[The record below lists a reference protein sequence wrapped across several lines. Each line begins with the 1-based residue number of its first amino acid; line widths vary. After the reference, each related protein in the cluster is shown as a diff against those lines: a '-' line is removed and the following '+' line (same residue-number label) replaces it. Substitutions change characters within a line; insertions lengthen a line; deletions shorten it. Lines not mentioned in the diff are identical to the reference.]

1 MKDNLY
7 DRLND
12 MKIEYEEVPL
22 KDFERENLKKVVK
35 KLKRNNKRQLFV
47 RKTGAIAAIL
57 LLAFGVTNYAS
68 GGYVLAKTREITDN
82 ITLSLSSAMGLSAD
96 VDKYS
101 VKLHEPFEIDGKKYV
116 LDTITTEDN
125 NLYAVLL
132 SFNGPGEKLSE
143 GANLA
148 ELKVNGKKV
157 SVLGSS
163 GQEGNLPGKPNVTAT
178 SLIYSLE
185 SPLPKEGTA
194 QLEFIFDTLLG
205 NSKKISITTHVDM
218 AKMKMEKRI
227 IAKDFA
233 VPDSNGIMIKEFAM
247 SPASQKMI
255 LTYPPLAKDTVFSVK
270 ARDSKGR
277 LVYFETIEASKNTS
291 TLYFSPVT
299 SEVTADELL
308 NDISTLKCQLYKEE
322 LPNNGGK
329 ESNEEEA
336 IGDEFTFELT
346 ASK

>member
-7 DRLND
+7 DRFND

-22 KDFERENLKKVVK
+22 KDFERENLKKAVK
-35 KLKRNNKRQLFV
+35 RLKRNNKRRLFV
-47 RKTGAIAAIL
+47 RKTGAIAAVL
-57 LLAFGVTNYAS
+57 LLAFGMTNYAS
-68 GGYVLAKTREITDN
+68 GGYVFAKTREVAEN

-143 GANLA
+143 GPNLA

-163 GQEGNLPGKPNVTAT
+163 GQAGNLPDKPNVTAT
-178 SLIYSLE
+178 SLRYCLE

-218 AKMKMEKRI
+218 AKMKMDKRV
-227 IAKDFA
+227 IARDFSLPSTKGFA
-233 VPDSNGIMIKEFAM
+233 IKEFTM

-255 LTYPPLAKDTVFSVK
+255 LTYPPSAKDTIFSVK
-270 ARDSKGR
+270 ARDPKGR
-277 LVYFETIEASKNTS
+277 LAYFETIEANENTS

-308 NDISTLKCQLYKEE
+308 NDITSLKCQLYKEE
-322 LPNNGGK
+322 LPNRSGK
-329 ESNEEEA
+329 ESNEEQA
-336 IGDEFTFELT
+336 MGDEFTFDLS

>member
-22 KDFERENLKKVVK
+22 EDFERERLRETVKRLKYK
-35 KLKRNNKRQLFV
+35 NKRQLFA

-82 ITLSLSSAMGLSAD
+82 ITLSLSSAMGLSAA

-163 GQEGNLPGKPNVTAT
+163 GQEGNLPDNPNVTAT

-218 AKMKMEKRI
+218 AKMKMDKRV
-227 IAKDFA
+227 IARDFSLPSTKGFA
-233 VPDSNGIMIKEFAM
+233 IKEFTM

-255 LTYPPLAKDTVFSVK
+255 LTYPPLAKDTVFSVR

-277 LVYFETIEASKNTS
+277 LAYFETIEADKNTS

-308 NDISTLKCQLYKEE
+308 NDITSLKCQLYKAE
-322 LPNNGGK
+322 LPNRSGN

-336 IGDEFTFELT
+336 IGDEFTFNLS

>member
-12 MKIEYEEVPL
+12 IKIEYEEVPL
-22 KDFERENLKKVVK
+22 KDFERENLKKAVK
-35 KLKRNNKRQLFV
+35 RLKRNNKRRLFV

-68 GGYVLAKTREITDN
+68 GGYVLAKTKEITEN

-132 SFNGPGEKLSE
+132 SFNGAGEKLSE
-143 GANLA
+143 GAHLT

-163 GQEGNLPGKPNVTAT
+163 GQQGNLPGNPNVTAT
-178 SLIYSLE
+178 SLRYCLE

-194 QLEFIFDTLLG
+194 QLEFIFDTLLD

-218 AKMKMEKRI
+218 AKMKMEKRS

-233 VPDSNGIMIKEFAM
+233 VPNTNGIMIKEFTM

-255 LTYPPLAKDTVFSVK
+255 LTHPQSEKDTVFSVK
-270 ARDSKGR
+270 ARDPKGR
-277 LVYFETIEASKNTS
+277 LVYFETLEADADTS
-291 TLYFSPVT
+291 ILYFSPVI

-308 NDISTLKCQLYKEE
+308 NDTSTLKCQLYKEE
-322 LPNNGGK
+322 LPNHGGK

-336 IGDEFTFELT
+336 IGDEFTFNLS

>member
-22 KDFERENLKKVVK
+22 EDFERERLRETVKRLKYK
-35 KLKRNNKRQLFV
+35 NKRQLFA

-163 GQEGNLPGKPNVTAT
+163 GQEGNLPDNPNVTAT
-178 SLIYSLE
+178 SLMYSLE

-218 AKMKMEKRI
+218 AKMKMDKRV
-227 IAKDFA
+227 IARDFSLPSTKGFA
-233 VPDSNGIMIKEFAM
+233 IKEFTM

-255 LTYPPLAKDTVFSVK
+255 LTYPQLAKDTVFSVK

-277 LVYFETIEASKNTS
+277 LVYFETLEADATTS
-291 TLYFSPVT
+291 ILYFSPVI

-322 LPNNGGK
+322 LPNHGGK

>member
-7 DRLND
+7 DRFND
-12 MKIEYEEVPL
+12 MKINYEEVPL
-22 KDFERENLKKVVK
+22 DDFERENLKKTIK
-35 KLKRNNKRQLFV
+35 GLKFKNTRRHFV
-47 RKTGAIAAIL
+47 RKIGAMAAL
-57 LLAFGVTNYAS
+57 LLLTFGMTNYAS
-68 GGYVLAKTREITDN
+68 NGYVFAKTREIADN
-82 ITLSLSSAMGLSAD
+82 ITLSLSSAMGLSPD

-101 VKLHEPFEIDGKKYV
+101 VNISEPFEIDGKKYV

-148 ELKVNGKKV
+148 ELKVNGKRV

-163 GQEGNLPGKPNVTAT
+163 GQEGNLPGNPNVTAT

-218 AKMKMEKRI
+218 AKMKMDKRV
-227 IAKDFA
+227 IARDFSLPSTKGFA
-233 VPDSNGIMIKEFAM
+233 IKEFTM

-270 ARDSKGR
+270 ARDSKNR
-277 LVYFETIEASKNTS
+277 LVYFETLEADENTS
-291 TLYFSPVT
+291 TLYFSPVI

-308 NDISTLKCQLYKEE
+308 NDITSLKCQLYKAE
-322 LPNNGGK
+322 LSNRSGK
-329 ESNEEEA
+329 ESDEERA

>member
-101 VKLHEPFEIDGKKYV
+101 VNISEPFEIDGKKYI
-116 LDTITTEDN
+116 LDKITTEDN

-143 GANLA
+143 GAHLT
-148 ELKVNGKKV
+148 ELKVNGKEV
-157 SVLGSS
+157 QVLGSS
-163 GQEGNLPGKPNVTAT
+163 GQVGNLPGNPNVNVI
-178 SLIYSLE
+178 SLKYSLNN
-185 SPLPKEGTA
+185 PLPKEGTA
-194 QLEFIFDTLLG
+194 QLEFTFNELLG
-205 NSKKISITTHVDM
+205 NNKKISIATPVDM
-218 AKMKMEKRI
+218 GKMKMEKRI
-227 IAKDFA
+227 IAKDLA
-233 VPDSNGIMIKEFAM
+233 VPNSNGMMIKEFAM

-255 LTYPPLAKDTVFSVK
+255 LTYPPSAKDTIFSVK

-291 TLYFSPVT
+291 TLYFSPVI

-308 NDISTLKCQLYKEE
+308 NDITSLKCQLYKAER
-322 LPNNGGK
+322 PNRSWK
-329 ESNEEEA
+329 ESNEEQA
-336 IGDEFTFELT
+336 MGSEFTLDLN
-346 ASK
+346 

>member
-1 MKDNLY
+1 MKGNLY
-7 DRLND
+7 DQFND

-22 KDFERENLKKVVK
+22 KDFEREKLKKAVK
-35 KLKRNNKRQLFV
+35 KLKRNNKRRLFF
-47 RKTGAIAAIL
+47 RKTGAIAAVL
-57 LLAFGVTNYAS
+57 LLVFGMTNYAS
-68 GGYVLAKTREITDN
+68 DGYVLAKTKDLADS

-132 SFNGPGEKLSE
+132 NFNGPGEKLSE
-143 GANLA
+143 GAHLT
-148 ELKVNGKKV
+148 ELIVNGKKV

-163 GQEGNLPGKPNVTAT
+163 GQVGNLPGKPNVTAT
-178 SLIYSLE
+178 SLRYCLE

-233 VPDSNGIMIKEFAM
+233 VPNSNGILIKEFTM
-247 SPASQKMI
+247 SPASQKMT
-255 LTYPPLAKDTVFSVK
+255 LTYPPSAKDTIFSVK
-270 ARDSKGR
+270 ARDPKGR
-277 LVYFETIEASKNTS
+277 LAYFETIEADENTS
-291 TLYFSPVT
+291 TLYFSPVM

-308 NDISTLKCQLYKEE
+308 NDITSLKCQLYKAE
-322 LPNNGGK
+322 LSNRSGK
-329 ESNEEEA
+329 ESDGEEA
-336 IGDEFTFELT
+336 IGDEFTFNLS

>member
-22 KDFERENLKKVVK
+22 KDFERENLKKAVR

-57 LLAFGVTNYAS
+57 LLVFGMTNHAS
-68 GGYVLAKTREITDN
+68 GGYVWAKTREIADD

-163 GQEGNLPGKPNVTAT
+163 GQEGNLPGNPNVTAT

-218 AKMKMEKRI
+218 AKMKMDKRV
-227 IAKDFA
+227 IARNFSLPSTKGFA
-233 VPDSNGIMIKEFAM
+233 IKEFTM

-255 LTYPPLAKDTVFSVK
+255 LTYPPLAKDTIFSVK

-277 LVYFETIEASKNTS
+277 LVYFETIEADAGTS
-291 TLYFSPVT
+291 ILYFSPVM

-322 LPNNGGK
+322 LPNHGRK

>member
-12 MKIEYEEVPL
+12 MEINYEEVPL
-22 KDFERENLKKVVK
+22 EDFERESLRETVKRLKVK
-35 KLKRNNKRQLFV
+35 NTRRHFV
-47 RKTGAIAAIL
+47 RKIGAMAAL
-57 LLAFGVTNYAS
+57 LLLVLGMTNYAS
-68 GGYVLAKTREITDN
+68 GGYVLAKTREIADN

-143 GANLA
+143 GANLT

-178 SLIYSLE
+178 SLMYSLE

-233 VPDSNGIMIKEFAM
+233 VPNSNGIMIKEFAM
-247 SPASQKMI
+247 SPASQKMT
-255 LTYPPLAKDTVFSVK
+255 LTYPPSAKDTIFSVK

-277 LVYFETIEASKNTS
+277 LAYFETIEADENTS
-291 TLYFSPVT
+291 TLYFSPVI

-308 NDISTLKCQLYKEE
+308 NDITSLKCQLYKAE
-322 LPNNGGK
+322 LPNRSGN
-329 ESNEEEA
+329 ESNEEQA
-336 IGDEFTFELT
+336 TGDEFTFELT

>member
-22 KDFERENLKKVVK
+22 ENFERENLKKVVK
-35 KLKRNNKRQLFV
+35 KLKHNNKRQLFV

-101 VKLHEPFEIDGKKYV
+101 VKLHEPFEIDGKNYV

-143 GANLA
+143 GANLT
-148 ELKVNGKKV
+148 ELKVNGKRV
-157 SVLGSS
+157 GVLGSS
-163 GQEGNLPGKPNVTAT
+163 GQQGNLPGKPNVTAT
-178 SLIYSLE
+178 SLKYCLE

-205 NSKKISITTHVDM
+205 NSKKISIATNVDM
-218 AKMKMEKRI
+218 AKMKMDKRI
-227 IAKDFA
+227 ISNDFA
-233 VPDSNGIMIKEFAM
+233 VPNSNRIMIKEFAM

-255 LTYPPLAKDTVFSVK
+255 LTYPSSAKDSIFSVK
-270 ARDSKGR
+270 ARDSIGR
-277 LVYFETIEASKNTS
+277 LVHFETLEADENTA

-308 NDISTLKCQLYKEE
+308 NDISTLKCQLYKAE
-322 LPNNGGK
+322 LPNRSGK

-336 IGDEFTFELT
+336 IGDEFTFDLS

>member
-22 KDFERENLKKVVK
+22 EDFERENLKKAVK
-35 KLKRNNKRQLFV
+35 RLKQNKKRHFFV

-57 LLAFGVTNYAS
+57 LLVLGMTNHAS
-68 GGYVLAKTREITDN
+68 NGYVFAKTREVAEN

-194 QLEFIFDTLLG
+194 QLEFIFDTLLD

-218 AKMKMEKRI
+218 AKMKMDKRV
-227 IAKDFA
+227 IARDFSLPSTKGFA
-233 VPDSNGIMIKEFAM
+233 IKEFTM

-255 LTYPPLAKDTVFSVK
+255 LTYPPSTKDTVFSVK
-270 ARDSKGR
+270 AKDSKGR

-291 TLYFSPVT
+291 TLYFSPVI

-308 NDISTLKCQLYKEE
+308 NDTSTLKCQLYKAE

-336 IGDEFTFELT
+336 IGDEFTFDLT
-346 ASK
+346 AGQ

>member
-22 KDFERENLKKVVK
+22 EDFERENLKKTIK
-35 KLKRNNKRQLFV
+35 GLKLKNKRRLLV
-47 RKTGAIAAIL
+47 RKIGTMAAIL
-57 LLAFGVTNYAS
+57 LLAFGMTNYAS
-68 GGYVLAKTREITDN
+68 NGYVFAKTREVAEN

-143 GANLA
+143 GAHLA

-163 GQEGNLPGKPNVTAT
+163 GQEGTLPGKPNVTAT
-178 SLIYSLE
+178 SLRYSLE

-255 LTYPPLAKDTVFSVK
+255 LTYPSSAKNTIFSVK
-270 ARDSKGR
+270 AKDSKGR

-329 ESNEEEA
+329 ELNEEEA
-336 IGDEFTFELT
+336 IGDEFTFNLS

>member
-1 MKDNLY
+1 
-7 DRLND
+7 
-12 MKIEYEEVPL
+12 
-22 KDFERENLKKVVK
+22 
-35 KLKRNNKRQLFV
+35 
-47 RKTGAIAAIL
+47 
-57 LLAFGVTNYAS
+57 
-68 GGYVLAKTREITDN
+68 
-82 ITLSLSSAMGLSAD
+82 MGLSAD

-101 VKLHEPFEIDGKKYV
+101 VNISEPFEIGGKKYV
-116 LDTITTEDN
+116 LDKITTEDN

-143 GANLA
+143 GAHLT

-157 SVLGSS
+157 SVLGSG
-163 GQEGNLPGKPNVTAT
+163 GQEGNLPDKPNVTAT
-178 SLIYSLE
+178 SLRYSLE

-218 AKMKMEKRI
+218 SKMKMEKRI

-233 VPDSNGIMIKEFAM
+233 VPNTNGIMIKEFAM

-255 LTYPPLAKDTVFSVK
+255 LTYPSSAKDSIFSVK

-291 TLYFSPVT
+291 TLYFSPVI
-299 SEVTADELL
+299 SEVTVDELL
-308 NDISTLKCQLYKEE
+308 DDITSLKCQLYRSEIADHS
-322 LPNNGGK
+322 GK
-329 ESNEEEA
+329 ESHGEQA
-336 IGDEFTFELT
+336 MGSEFSLDLN
-346 ASK
+346 

>member
-22 KDFERENLKKVVK
+22 KDFERENLKKAVR

-57 LLAFGVTNYAS
+57 LLVFGMTNHAS
-68 GGYVLAKTREITDN
+68 GGYVWAKTREIADD

-163 GQEGNLPGKPNVTAT
+163 GQEGNLPGNPNVTAT

-218 AKMKMEKRI
+218 AKMKMDKRV
-227 IAKDFA
+227 IARNFSLPSTKGFA
-233 VPDSNGIMIKEFAM
+233 IKEFTM

-255 LTYPPLAKDTVFSVK
+255 LTYPPLAKDTVFSIK

-277 LVYFETIEASKNTS
+277 LVYFETLEADASTS
-291 TLYFSPVT
+291 FLYFSPVM

-308 NDISTLKCQLYKEE
+308 NDITSLKCQLYKAE
-322 LPNNGGK
+322 LPNRSGK
-329 ESNEEEA
+329 ESDGERA
-336 IGDEFTFELT
+336 IGDEFTFDLS
-346 ASK
+346 AGQ

>member
-12 MKIEYEEVPL
+12 MKINYEEVPL
-22 KDFERENLKKVVK
+22 EDFERESLKETVK
-35 KLKRNNKRQLFV
+35 RLKFKNKRRLLV
-47 RKTGAIAAIL
+47 RKIGTMAAL
-57 LLAFGVTNYAS
+57 LLLVLGMTNYAS
-68 GGYVLAKTREITDN
+68 GGYVLAKTREIADN

-205 NSKKISITTHVDM
+205 NSKKISITTRVDM

-233 VPDSNGIMIKEFAM
+233 VPNSNGIMIKEFTM
-247 SPASQKMI
+247 SPASQKMT
-255 LTYPPLAKDTVFSVK
+255 LTYPPSAKDTIFSVK
-270 ARDSKGR
+270 ARDPKGR
-277 LVYFETIEASKNTS
+277 LAYFETIEADENTS
-291 TLYFSPVT
+291 TLYFSPVI

-308 NDISTLKCQLYKEE
+308 NDITSLKCQLYKAE
-322 LPNNGGK
+322 LSNRSRK
-329 ESNEEEA
+329 ESDGERA